1 MDVRTA
7 TAEEL
12 QTNFTQYLGFVMN
25 GGEVI
30 VTNNGKEVGRFVP
43 PSRTP
48 LTDSLYGILKTKA
61 DPDEAREE
69 ALLKKYANPD

>member
-1 MDVRTA
+1 MDVKTA

-30 VTNNGKEVGRFVP
+30 VTNNGEEIGRFVP
-43 PSRTP
+43 RSRTP
-48 LTDSLYGILKTKA
+48 LTDSLYGILKSKA
-61 DPDEAREE
+61 DPDKTREE

>member
-25 GGEVI
+25 GGEVV
-30 VTNNGKEVGRFVP
+30 VTEGGKEVGRFVP
-43 PSRTP
+43 AAQPSAAKK
-48 LTDSLYGILKTKA
+48 LTGILKKNI
-61 DPDEAREE
+61 DPDQAREG
-69 ALLKKYANPD
+69 ALREKYARTD